1 MNKLPLDSILSGDC
15 VDLLAK
21 LPESS
26 VDLIFADPPYNLQL
40 KQELFRPNLSKVN
53 AVDVGWDKFFDFKEY
68 DAFTYQWLS
77 ACRHVL
83 KATGTIWIIGSY
95 HNIFRVGA
103 ILQDLD
109 FWILNDVVW
118 IKNNPMPNFHGV
130 RFTNAHETLIWAQKN
145 KGSKYTFNYHAMK
158 SLNDDLQMRSDWYLP
173 LCTGNE
179 RQKINGE
186 KAHPTQKPEALL
198 YRVLLASTNPGDIIL
213 DPFFGTGTTG
223 AVAKKLGRHYIG
235 IERDL
240 DYIQIAQERIST
252 IVAAPAAVLEIS
264 NPRQRKR
271 VPFGILLETG
281 LLQPGQMLYFIR
293 GDPTAII
300 QADGSLR
307 CGTMTGSI
315 HSLAKILSGDIPANG
330 WDCWLFEDVSGQQFP
345 LDLLRKKFQNET
357 AVDLLVRNKS
367 LRKSEAR

>member
-1 MNKLPLDSILSGDC
+1 VNKLPLDSILSGDC
-15 VDLLAK
+15 VDLLGQ

-40 KQELFRPNLSKVN
+40 KQELYRPNLSKVN
-53 AVDVGWDKFFDFKEY
+53 AVDVGWDKFIDFKEY
-68 DAFTYQWLS
+68 DTFTCQWLY

-130 RFTNAHETLIWAQKN
+130 RFTNAHETLIWAQRN
-145 KGSKYTFNYHAMK
+145 KGSKYTFNHHAMK
-158 SLNDDLQMRSDWYLP
+158 SLNDDRQMRSDWYLP
-173 LCTGNE
+173 LCTGKE
-179 RQKINGE
+179 RQKVDGE

-235 IERDL
+235 IERNP
-240 DYIQIAQERIST
+240 DYIQLARKRIST
-252 IVAAPAAVLEIS
+252 IDAVSATVLEMS
-264 NPRQRKR
+264 NPRQQKR
-271 VPFGILLETG
+271 VPFGVLLETG

-293 GDPTAII
+293 GGTTAII

-307 CGTMTGSI
+307 CGTLSGSI
-315 HSLAKILSGDIPANG
+315 HGLAKILSENTPANG
-330 WDCWLFEDVSGQQFP
+330 WDCWLFEDKSGQQIP
-345 LDLLRKKFQNET
+345 IDWLRKKIQNET
-357 AVDLLVRNKS
+357 A
-367 LRKSEAR
+367 EG